1 MMGRG
6 RSSNGVSRA
15 AVSPAWAVAPGV
27 SAPPGPPA
35 PPPHPA
41 PHAPVAFVRDVPAP
55 PPLPPLPAP
64 VMPAPRDAAAVP
76 VAAPPAA
83 RRSAQRVALLCPSP
97 AGTERPRRARSAV
110 SSEVAA
116 GPDVVGE
123 LEAAAFAGRFV
134 AEFLSWDEDDPARRA
149 EVLRPLLRDPSG
161 ATLGWS
167 GDGRQRVETVLP
179 GRTLRTP
186 DGGVIVEVTARVR
199 TFRRTGPRP
208 DAPPVLDTPTG
219 DASCCPPDAS
229 PGWVPAEATWTRVA
243 PPVVRM
249 PDGELRVDL
258 AVTARGDRG
267 ARR

>member
-1 MMGRG
+1 M
-6 RSSNGVSRA
+6 A
-15 AVSPAWAVAPGV
+15 PA
-27 SAPPGPPA
+27 
-35 PPPHPA
+35 
-41 PHAPVAFVRDVPAP
+41 AFVRDVPAP
-55 PPLPPLPAP
+55 PPLPPMPAP
-64 VMPAPRDAAAVP
+64 VTTGPHDATP
-76 VAAPPAA
+76 VVRIPAA

-97 AGTERPRRARSAV
+97 PGNERPRRTLTAV
-110 SSEVAA
+110 APEVAA
-116 GPDVVGE
+116 GPGAVGD

-167 GDGRQRVETVLP
+167 GCGRQRVETVLP

-199 TFRRTGPRP
+199 SFRRSGPRP
-208 DAPPVLDTPTG
+208 DVTPADPDTQAAG
-219 DASCCPPDAS
+219 GSCCPPDSS

-249 PDGELRVDL
+249 PCGELRIDL
-258 AVTARGDRG
+258 GLTARGSQR
-267 ARR
+267 